1 MGGSG
6 GGGGGY
12 TQATTYS
19 TNLPEYARPYYE
31 RMMERAEAE
40 SNQPYVGYRNPRLAG
55 FAPDQ
60 TAGFGITR
68 NIAAQG
74 TPQTEAAGRVAAGA
88 AARGFSASDY
98 QANPIQQSSFGSQQA
113 EQYMSPYMQ
122 QVIERQKSAAVQDY
136 QEGRPSRETQAIKSG
151 AFGGYRQ
158 AIQEGVA
165 ERGLSRQLSDIEA
178 QGRQRAYEQAQGQF
192 ERDRAA
198 SIQAQG
204 LTEQQRLQAAQYGL
218 SGAGL
223 GLQGAQTMGQLEAME
238 QGLGMQQAEALQR
251 QGATQQNLQ
260 QQALDISYQDFLNQ
274 RDYERNRINF
284 MSNILRG
291 TPITPETASRQYANP
306 NPLTQMAGLGIAGLG
321 AYNQLSR

>member
-1 MGGSG
+1 MGGSS

-40 SNQPYVGYRNPRLAG
+40 SNQPYVGYQNPRLAG
-55 FAPDQ
+55 FSQDQ
-60 TAGFGITR
+60 SRGFGITR
-68 NIAAQG
+68 SMAERG
-74 TPQTEAAGRVAAGA
+74 TPQTQAAGQVAAGA
-88 AARGFSASDY
+88 AARGFMASDY
-98 QANPIQQSSFGSQQA
+98 QSSPIQQQSFGNQQA

-122 QVIERQKSAAVQDY
+122 QVTERQKEAAVRDF
-136 QEGRPSRETQAIKSG
+136 QEGRPSRESEAIKAG
-151 AFGGYRQ
+151 AFGGYRS
-158 AIQEGVA
+158 AVQEGVA
-165 ERGLSRQLSDIEA
+165 QRGLSNRMADIEA
-178 QGRQRAYEQAQGQF
+178 AGRQKAYESAQGQF

-198 SIQAQG
+198 SMQAQAQS
-204 LTEQQRLQAAQYGL
+204 EQQRLAAAQYGL

-238 QGLGMQQAEALQR
+238 QGLGMQQSEALQR
-251 QGATQQNLQ
+251 QGAAQQGLQ
-260 QQALDISYQDFLNQ
+260 QQALDVAYQDFLNQ

-291 TPITPETASRQYANP
+291 TPITPETASRQYSNP
-306 NPLTQMAGLGIAGLG
+306 NPLTQIAGLGIAGLG
-321 AYNQLSR
+321 AYNQFSR